1 VVYCLGHPVVIL
13 QGGSCRKLSKHN

>member
-1 VVYCLGHPVVIL
+1 LGHPVVIL